1 MHSPVD
7 WSELNQI
14 SSLPVKGLPGSM
26 KALFPLPQS
35 CMHPSASR
43 TTFQMSNDDSVR
55 IMPCYITA
63 LAFRAHP
70 QHSPSCFL
78 STDSKASQSL
88 SQPDSHAQPTS
99 LCGETAVTGT
109 KENGWFINP
118 AFFMIY
124 IRLWSFFLT
133 KRVMEGRGGC
143 QMHSPYCT
151 AQNFYFEWWDYRF
164 SVGKIG
170 HTGQSWCVR
179 DKKEKL

>member
-26 KALFPLPQS
+26 KTLFPLPQS

-43 TTFQMSNDDSVR
+43 TPFQMSNDD
-55 IMPCYITA
+55 
-63 LAFRAHP
+63 
-70 QHSPSCFL
+70 
-78 STDSKASQSL
+78 

-109 KENGWFINP
+109 KEIYFINP

-124 IRLWSFFLT
+124 IRLWSFFLA
-133 KRVMEGRGGC
+133 KRVMEGSGGC
-143 QMHSPYCT
+143 QMRSPYCT
-151 AQNFYFEWWDYRF
+151 AQIFYFEWWSYRF

-170 HTGQSWCVR
+170 HTGQSWCVC